1 MRLNRKELIEREPMG
16 IVIADGGRGDQPSRL
31 SAFVWGPVPDD
42 IALPEHAPLELI
54 ARG

>member
-1 MRLNRKELIEREPMG
+1 MQLNRKHFPEHEPIG

-42 IALPEHAPLELI
+42 LILPDDVPLTLT
-54 ARG
+54 ASR